1 MSQDLLLE
9 IGTEEM
15 PAGAM
20 PGVVAQL
27 KELAEA
33 KLKEARL
40 PFEKVTVYATP
51 RRMAVIVT
59 GAAEKQDDEALKKR
73 GPSIQAAFDKD
84 GNPTRAAQGFARGQ
98 HVDPS
103 ALVKEGNYVW
113 AEVVNHGKPAAE
125 ILPAIYKDIICSLSF
140 PRSMR
145 WGAEEMKFIRPI
157 RWIAALCGT
166 DVVPMEIA
174 HVKSG
179 RKSRGHR
186 FLSKGEVEIASPADY
201 KETMRKAFVIVDQDE
216 RREMIRKGI
225 LAEAAKL
232 SGQVWHNGDLLEEI
246 NYIVEY
252 PTALTGRIDE
262 DFLKLPVPAVVTPMR
277 DHQRYYPVHNADGSL
292 MPYFITVRNGG
303 TKALENV
310 QIGNERVLRARL
322 DDAKFFFDNDRKKSL
337 EAHREDL
344 KRINY
349 QEDMGSMYDK
359 AGRLQKL
366 TAAIG
371 SDWGFTAE
379 EMADA
384 DRAAY
389 LSKSDL
395 ATGMVT
401 EFTELQGEMGK
412 EYALLDGE
420 KPDVAQA
427 IFEQYMPRFAGD
439 ILPKESIGRAL
450 SLADK
455 LDNLAATFL
464 RGLIPTGS
472 QDPFALRRQTIG
484 AVNILTDGKIHWDVR
499 RGIAAALALLPG
511 SDEAKAKVSGQIE
524 EFFRQRIRAILLDQG
539 VDYDI
544 IDAVLSGAVDD
555 VYAIFQKA
563 QSMKESAVKEEAE
576 LRQAVTRL
584 ANITK
589 GKTGAAVDPALFKE
603 EAEKNLWKAAEAAEK
618 DVKEAYA
625 AYEYG
630 KALPALRTLTDPVNA
645 YLDQVMVM
653 DKEDAVRDNRVS
665 TLLAVL
671 ALFQA
676 WGDFS
681 KLV

>member
-27 KELAEA
+27 KELAET
-33 KLKEARL
+33 KLREARL

-98 HVDPS
+98 HVDPAS
-103 ALVKEGNYVW
+103 LVKKGNYVW

-125 ILPAIYKDIICSLSF
+125 ILPALYKDIICSLSF

-166 DVVPMEIA
+166 EVVPLEIA
-174 HVKSG
+174 HVQSG

-186 FLSKGEVEIASPADY
+186 FLSKGDVEIASPADY
-201 KETMRKAFVIVDQDE
+201 KETMRKASVIVDQDE

-225 LAEAAKL
+225 LAEAEKL
-232 SGQVWHNGDLLEEI
+232 GGKVWHNGDLLEEI

-252 PTALTGRIDE
+252 PTALTGRIDK

-277 DHQRYYPVHNADGSL
+277 DHQRYYPVHNEDGSL

-310 QIGNERVLRARL
+310 QVGNERVLRARL

-371 SDWGFTAE
+371 RDWGLTAE

-420 KPDVAQA
+420 KPNVAQA

-484 AVNILTDGKIHWDVR
+484 AVNILTDGKIHWDLR
-499 RGIAAALALLPG
+499 RGIEAALSLLPG
-511 SDEAKAKVSGQIE
+511 TEEAKKKVSGQIE

-544 IDAVLSGAVDD
+544 IDAVLSGPVDD

-603 EAEKNLWKAAEAAEK
+603 DAEKNLWKAAEAAEK
-618 DVKEAYA
+618 EVKDAYA
-625 AYEYG
+625 AYEYA

-653 DKEDAVRDNRVS
+653 DKEEAVRDNRVS

-671 ALFQA
+671 ALFQT